1 MKITKDK
8 KFSLWIITLGFFNIF
23 FCVSKS
29 CQRPLNIPSQK
40 IRPQYILKRRWQ
52 NLNMNLI
59 GIENILFYSSCYII
73 RLFLVAFLFFFF
85 SFFSYW
91 QVLTTCFRLK
101 YTALVGVFLRD
112 CKAQKTDS
120 EKWVVS
126 SGRGERVQQPI
137 QQWLRTPHG
146 LSLQACTRVPG
157 FFFSL

>member
-1 MKITKDK
+1 M
-8 KFSLWIITLGFFNIF
+8 
-23 FCVSKS
+23 SKS

-73 RLFLVAFLFFFF
+73 RLFLVAFLFFFL
-85 SFFSYW
+85 FFIDKCS
-91 QVLTTCFRLK
+91 QLALK
-101 YTALVGVFLRD
+101 YTALVSVFLRV

-137 QQWLRTPHG
+137 QKWLRTPHG
-146 LSLQACTRVPG
+146 QSLQACTRVPG
-157 FFFSL
+157 FFFLLVTEFFSRLCFMNIIHSACAWT